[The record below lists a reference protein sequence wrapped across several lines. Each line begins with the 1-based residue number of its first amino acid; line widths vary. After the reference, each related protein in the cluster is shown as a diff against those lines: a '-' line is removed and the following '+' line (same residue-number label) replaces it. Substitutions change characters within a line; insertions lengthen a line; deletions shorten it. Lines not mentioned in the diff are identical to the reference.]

1 MRLRGCVLGVAVA
14 TLFVVLPNLGRPLV
28 AGEATNQI
36 RTHIDQMYQLVAKTG
51 STAESREA
59 VQKLADRMFNWNA
72 MAEGALGPHWRERTP
87 PERAEF
93 VRLFAKVFERAYLSK
108 IQLADAERFA
118 YLGDT
123 TEHDHVV
130 VRTRITTNN
139 GTVIP
144 VNYRARMTEGGT
156 WRVYDL
162 DVGGV
167 SLVSNSRTQFN
178 AIIGRS
184 SYPELVNRLK
194 ALREQN
200 GGEDD
205 HKPAFHVA
213 YRLCTVG

>member
-14 TLFVVLPNLGRPLV
+14 TMFVVLPNLGCPVV
-28 AGEATNQI
+28 AGEATDHI

-59 VQKLADRMFNWNA
+59 VQKVADRMFNWNA
-72 MAEGALGPHWRERTP
+72 MAEGALGQHWRERTST
-87 PERAEF
+87 ERAEF
-93 VRLFAKVFERAYLSK
+93 VRLFAEVFERAYLSK

-123 TEHDHVV
+123 TERDHAV

-144 VNYRARMTEGGT
+144 VNYRARVTEGGT
-156 WRVYDL
+156 WRVHDL

-167 SLVSNSRTQFN
+167 SLVSNYRTQFN
-178 AIIGRS
+178 SIIGRS
-184 SYPELVNRLK
+184 SYPDLVHRLK
-194 ALREQN
+194 ALREQR
-200 GGEDD
+200 GGL
-205 HKPAFHVA
+205 
-213 YRLCTVG
+213 RSTTVPPST

>member
-1 MRLRGCVLGVAVA
+1 MRLRRCVLGVAVV
-14 TLFVVLPNLGRPLV
+14 TMFVVFSNVGRPVV
-28 AGEATNQI
+28 AGEATDQI
-36 RTHIDQMYQLVAKTG
+36 RTHIDQMYHLVAKTG

-59 VQKLADRMFNWNA
+59 VRKLADRMFNWIA
-72 MAEGALGPHWRERTP
+72 MAEGTLGQHWRERTP

-93 VRLFAKVFERAYLSK
+93 VRLFAEVFERAYLSK

-118 YLGDT
+118 YLGET
-123 TEHDHVV
+123 TKDDHAV

-167 SLVSNSRTQFN
+167 SLVSNYRTQFN
-178 AIIGRS
+178 SIIGRS
-184 SYPELVNRLK
+184 SYPDLVNRLK
-194 ALREQN
+194 ALREQH
-200 GGEDD
+200 GGVRSTTI
-205 HKPAFHVA
+205 P
-213 YRLCTVG
+213 RST